1 MYNTRKIT
9 DTLTWVGAIDRK
21 VSKFENIYKLNS
33 GMNYNSYFLDCGA
46 TVLIDTVEKDFGDLF
61 IENIDH
67 CLSGRTLDYVIIH
80 HMEPD
85 HSATLALVL
94 DKYSEA
100 KIIVN
105 AKTLQFISQFFP
117 GRDYSAR
124 AVVVKDGD
132 ETDLGTHKF
141 KFVFAPMVHW
151 PEVMMSF
158 DETDGILFSADAF
171 GSYGAINGS
180 IFADDKD
187 FDSELKA
194 EARRYYT
201 NIVGKYGMQTVAAI
215 NKVSGLDI
223 KMICPLHSYV
233 WRENIGSIIGC
244 YKTWG
249 TYTPEEKGVF
259 ILAGSIYGHTANAAE
274 VLMTELD
281 NRGIKSCILDAS
293 AADISDIIAMAFKYS
308 HIVIA
313 SPTYNNGIYPPV
325 DHAVRELAS
334 HGLTGRSFS
343 VIENGTWAPASAKG
357 ITAVI
362 EGLKNCRMTGRTV
375 TLKSSGSDASVQALS
390 ELAEAI
396 REDMDNN

>member
-1 MYNTRKIT
+1 MHNVRKLT
-9 DTLTWVGAIDRK
+9 DSLTWIGVTDRRID
-21 VSKFENIYKLNS
+21 KFEKVYKLNS

-46 TVLIDTVEKDFGDLF
+46 TVLFDTVDREVADTFFDNLKY
-61 IENIDH
+61 
-67 CLSGRTLDYVIIH
+67 CLDGRSLDYIVIH

-85 HSATLALVL
+85 HSATLATVL
-94 DKYSEA
+94 DLYESA
-100 KIIVN
+100 KIILN
-105 AKTLQFISQFFP
+105 AKTLQFLSQFFP
-117 GRDYSAR
+117 DKDYSER

-132 ETDLGTHKF
+132 EMELGSHKF

-187 FDSELKA
+187 FDSELLN

-215 NKVSGLDI
+215 NKVSSLDI

-233 WRENIGSIIGC
+233 WRKDIAKIIEC

-259 ILAGSIYGHTANAAE
+259 ILVGSIYGHTANAAE

-281 NRGIKSCILDAS
+281 QRGIKSVILDAT

-308 HIVIA
+308 HIAVA
-313 SPTYNNGIYPPV
+313 SATYNNGIYSPV
-325 DHAVRELAS
+325 EHAVRELAA
-334 HGLTGRSFS
+334 HGLTGRGFS
-343 VIENGTWAPASAKG
+343 VIENGTWAPASGKG
-357 ITAVI
+357 LLALI
-362 EGLKNCRMTGRTV
+362 EGFKNCRVVGQTV
-375 TLKSSGSDASVQALS
+375 TIKSSGNDASALAIS
-390 ELAEAI
+390 GLADAI
-396 REDMDNN
+396 EEDIGNT